1 VQVAAADAH
10 GADLDQKI
18 TRSYLWLRDVPDT
31 HAFLPITEFL

>member
-18 TRSYLWLRDVPDT
+18 ARSYLWIRDVSNP
-31 HAFLPITEFL
+31 HSFLAIAEFL